1 VTAGKVAGQ
10 AALFARFGVPRQ
22 LPADVVDGD
31 GTKVVRVYAV
41 GSEAAA
47 RAFVDAEVH
56 GPWGNPARC
65 EERPGV
71 GWVVVVD
78 LRRRIAAH
86 KVTAA
91 YRRSL
96 WSR

>member
-1 VTAGKVAGQ
+1 MSGKATAQ

-22 LPADVVDGD
+22 LPPDVVDGD

-56 GPWGNPARC
+56 GPWSNPARA
-65 EERPGV
+65 ELRESV
-71 GWVVVVD
+71 GWVVIVD
-78 LRRRIAAH
+78 LRRRVAEH
-86 KVTAA
+86 KATTAF
-91 YRRSL
+91 RRAV

>member
-1 VTAGKVAGQ
+1 VVSWHSEAQ

-22 LPADVVDGD
+22 LPADVIDAD

-41 GSEAAA
+41 GSREAAA
-47 RAFVDAEVH
+47 GFVDAERQR
-56 GPWGNPARC
+56 WGNPAWAELRA
-65 EERPGV
+65 GV

-78 LRRRIAAH
+78 LRRRVAAH
-86 KVTAA
+86 KATVAF
-91 YRRSL
+91 RRSL

>member
-1 VTAGKVAGQ
+1 VSRADAQ

-22 LPADVVDGD
+22 LSADVVDGD

-41 GSEAAA
+41 GSEEAA
-47 RAFVDAEVH
+47 RAFVDAEVN
-56 GPWGNPARC
+56 GPWGNPARA
-65 EERPGV
+65 ELRDGV

-78 LRRRIAAH
+78 LRRKVSQH
-86 KVTAA
+86 KATVAF
-91 YRRSL
+91 RRSV